1 MRRALLATTVV
12 LGLALTGAG
21 VGPAMAR
28 SGPSSAAA
36 AQGTSWSQLSHQFD
50 YRRQPIAVT
59 VLGSQHQGHAVVED
73 VTYAAPGQDPVS
85 AYLVVP
91 DQKGPHSAA
100 IFLHWLDTAADSNR
114 GEFLTEAIA
123 LASGSHPVISLLPQL
138 TFPFDYGPVGDVRD
152 RDSVIKQ
159 VVQLRR
165 GLDLLDARSDVDRNR
180 VAVVGHDYGAMYAS
194 LLSAV
199 DRSRLRSTVVMAA
212 DATMANWFVE
222 FFLDLPADQV
232 AAYTAMLSTVDPV
245 AFIGHAPQRLL
256 LQYARDDFFIPLSVA
271 RQMRDAAGP
280 GADFRTYA
288 VDHSMDV
295 PAAVADRDAFLRR
308 TLQR

>member
-1 MRRALLATTVV
+1 MRRAVLATTLV
-12 LGLALTGAG
+12 LGLAFTGAG
-21 VGPAMAR
+21 ASAA
-28 SGPSSAAA
+28 SAAA
-36 AQGTSWSQLSHQFD
+36 PTWSSLRHQFD
-50 YRRQPIAVT
+50 YQRQPIAVT

-73 VTYAAPGQDPVS
+73 ITYRAPGQDPVS

-91 DQKGPHSAA
+91 DQAGPHSAA
-100 IFLHWLDTAADSNR
+100 MFLHWLDTAADSNR
-114 GEFLTEAIA
+114 GEFLAEAVS
-123 LASGSHPVISLLPQL
+123 LASGKHPLVSLLPQL

-165 GLDLLDARSDVDRNR
+165 GLDLLVARADVDRSR
-180 VAVVGHDYGAMYAS
+180 VAVVGHDYGAMFAS

-199 DRSRLRSTVVMAA
+199 DRSRVRSTVVMAA

-232 AAYTAMLSTVDPV
+232 AAYTALLSTVDPV

-256 LQYARDDFFIPLSVA
+256 LQYATDDFFIPLTVA
-271 RQMRDAAGP
+271 HQMRDAAGP
-280 GADFRTYA
+280 GATFRTYA

-295 PAAVADRDAFLRR
+295 PAALQDRDAFLRN
-308 TLQR
+308 TLRP

>member
-12 LGLALTGAG
+12 LGLALTGA
-21 VGPAMAR
+21 VP
-28 SGPSSAAA
+28 AAA
-36 AQGTSWSQLSHQFD
+36 AGSARAVGGAPSWADLRHQFD
-50 YRRQPIAVT
+50 YQHQPIAVT
-59 VLGSQHQGHAVVED
+59 VLGSQHQDQATVED
-73 VTYAAPGQDPVS
+73 ITYRAPGQDPVS

-91 DQKGPHSAA
+91 DQAGTHSAA
-100 IFLHWLDTAADSNR
+100 MFVHWLDTAEDSNR
-114 GEFLTEAIA
+114 GEFLAEAVA
-123 LASGSHPVISLLPQL
+123 LASGRHPLVSLLPQL

-152 RDSVIKQ
+152 RDSVVKQ

-165 GLDLLDARSDVDRNR
+165 GLDLLDARADVDRTR
-180 VAVVGHDYGAMYAS
+180 VAVVGHDYGAMFAS

-199 DRSRLRSTVVMAA
+199 DRSRVRSTVVMAA

-232 AAYTAMLSTVDPV
+232 AAYTALLSTVDPV

-280 GADFRTYA
+280 SAVFRTYA

-295 PAAVADRDAFLRR
+295 PAALKDRDAFLRQ
-308 TLQR
+308 TLLP